1 MSDAAAF
8 MELARRIARGLA
20 SIEKQ
25 QVCCGT
31 ITLQQFD
38 TLRALKETA
47 GLTTSAIAG
56 RLGID
61 LSTASRNLTVLERQG
76 YISRVRAAEDSRQ
89 IENRLTPAGR
99 RCVESLCCDEEAV
112 FAAILARI
120 PPAQRGRVL
129 EALGLL
135 DEALCAAPAV
145 ACCPVTPKERK

>member
-1 MSDAAAF
+1 PLRPLRPLRLRPAAGRRRLRARHGRLLLRASSPLDFRDTCIIQVYMSDAAAF

-38 TLRALKETA
+38 TLRALKEAA

-76 YISRVRAAEDSRQ
+76 YISRVRAAE
-89 IENRLTPAGR
+89 
-99 RCVESLCCDEEAV
+99 
-112 FAAILARI
+112 
-120 PPAQRGRVL
+120 
-129 EALGLL
+129 
-135 DEALCAAPAV
+135 
-145 ACCPVTPKERK
+145 